1 MKEKTKLWI
10 HKLVAAAIGGGAGAV
25 TSTITA
31 GMIAPDKFNLGGEV
45 SNTVKL
51 ALVTFGLNAFLS
63 VMFYLKQSPLP
74 PADGETT
81 FVEKKDP

>member
-1 MKEKTKLWI
+1 MKEKTRLWI

-31 GMIAPDKFNLGGEV
+31 GMIAPDKFNLSAE
-45 SNTVKL
+45 STNTLKL
-51 ALVTFGLNAFLS
+51 ALITFALNAFLS

-74 PADGETT
+74 PADGETPEET
-81 FVEKKDP
+81 KP